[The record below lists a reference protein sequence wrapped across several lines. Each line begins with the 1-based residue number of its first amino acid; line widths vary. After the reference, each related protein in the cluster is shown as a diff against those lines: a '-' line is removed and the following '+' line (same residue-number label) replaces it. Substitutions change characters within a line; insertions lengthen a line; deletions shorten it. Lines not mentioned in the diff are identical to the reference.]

1 MIGMTDKNWIQYP
14 VVFVGLLGLFLGIC
28 HFVTRPTQSEREA
41 QRLLASLIKECDLY
55 SDNNNYEFSNGP
67 QPTEWARL
75 EIIKQLKALGAS
87 ALSVTIKLR
96 DSRASY
102 DEAKE
107 MLILVSAALGY
118 RGALAEAS
126 ELVADSNYPAV
137 KVCAA
142 RELRKLHDPSTKDD
156 LCRAMSDTLFYRGC
170 ACGEAKD
177 GGWYPVRLLAWL
189 ALKDLGVSENEL
201 ESLDR
206 CGYMPP
212 KPQRHR
218 AQHG

>member
-1 MIGMTDKNWIQYP
+1 MTDKNWIRYP
-14 VVFVGLLGLFLGIC
+14 VVIVGLLGFILGIC
-28 HFVTRPTQSEREA
+28 HFLTRPSQSEREA
-41 QRLLASLIKECDLY
+41 ERLLASLIKECDLY
-55 SDNNNYEFSNGP
+55 SPNNNYEFSNGP

-75 EIIKQLKALGAS
+75 KIIQQLKALGSS
-87 ALSVTIKLR
+87 ALSETIKLR
-96 DSRASY
+96 DSRAGY

-107 MLILVSAALGY
+107 MLILISAALGD

-137 KVCAA
+137 RVCAA
-142 RELRKLHDPSTKDD
+142 RELRKLHDPSTKDA
-156 LCRAMSDTLFYRGC
+156 LCRAMNDTLFYRGC

-189 ALKDLGVSENEL
+189 ALKDLGVSEIEL

-206 CGYMPP
+206 
-212 KPQRHR
+212 
-218 AQHG
+218 HG